1 MPKKKKSMKIAP
13 APIDMGATSSTFA
26 PTPSP
31 AFTTTPSPLQRT
43 DEIRGTGGLQRTD
56 EIRGSVRMRGVRGS
70 GVDNFGETRLPDDD
84 DFRLGSNATDVRP
97 RMGSLGRFI
106 QMPTRPQQMPLQ
118 RRPFTAQR
126 LLFPENQ
133 HHQQP
138 LHQSQ
143 FRTPEQF
150 LQLAGRIDDEEE
162 KEEE

>member
-31 AFTTTPSPLQRT
+31 AFTTTPSP
-43 DEIRGTGGLQRTD
+43 LQRTD